1 MGRSQ
6 RHMREIHGMDS
17 GGYVGEP
24 PELPGAPAPAGTTG
38 GTKPAAGGPDA
49 PDVPT
54 EDVVIDE
61 DES

>member
-6 RHMREIHGMDS
+6 RHLREIQGMDS

-24 PELPGAPAPAGTTG
+24 PKL
-38 GTKPAAGGPDA
+38 PAAQAPPAGPDA
-49 PDVPT
+49 PDTPT
-54 EDVVIDE
+54 EEVVIDE

>member
-6 RHMREIHGMDS
+6 RHLREIQGMDS

-24 PELPGAPAPAGTTG
+24 PELPGAGA
-38 GTKPAAGGPDA
+38 GPDA
-49 PDVPT
+49 PDTPT